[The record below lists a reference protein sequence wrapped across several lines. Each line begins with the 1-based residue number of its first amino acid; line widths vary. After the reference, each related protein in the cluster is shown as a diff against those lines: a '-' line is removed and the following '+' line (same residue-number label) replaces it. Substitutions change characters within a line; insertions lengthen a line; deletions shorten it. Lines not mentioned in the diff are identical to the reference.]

1 MRNKVWFCLCV
12 GVLLIFIQCLTVNQ
26 YRIGKEH
33 MEMENYDAAI
43 ESFETGLQ
51 TDPDNLALK
60 RELGIAHYLK
70 PDIPA
75 AIPILLEVFL
85 ADTTD
90 GRTIFY
96 LGTAYE
102 QMGKN
107 RFAIDMYR
115 RYTEVSK
122 SDGIRKSIENR
133 LEKLIQKQMR
143 QEALD
148 ALANESQ
155 ITTGDLSDQCIA
167 VLYFKNLG
175 KTRKLDPIQ
184 KGLADMVITDLSQ
197 VNSLDVVERARL
209 QKLLQ
214 EMEMGQTGIVDV
226 STAPRVGKLLGASR
240 IVQGSFL
247 ELSRNRLRIDA
258 GVASLKSSQK
268 NRNKRVQGELGKFYR
283 LEKDLVFQVID
294 QMNIDLTQAERDA
307 IEIIPTENLLAF
319 MAYCK
324 GLDLEDQGKYEEAA
338 EAYQE
343 ALELDPNFKKAAE
356 HQTFTEQLATPVLE
370 IRQIESMVRSEYQK
384 TEVASSGS
392 YTNSSTASDQ
402 STESGDANS
411 AQTPSASSDAAL
423 GETVQTDIANNTPS
437 VQNSPLSQP
446 EIPNVLVNQMVHS
459 ASVLDQ
465 VFLPGIDSREPNQ
478 EQQGSSFGSTPEF
491 RIQVALPEN
500 DR

>member
-1 MRNKVWFCLCV
+1 MRNKIWFWLGV
-12 GVLLIFIQCLTVNQ
+12 GVLLMFIQCLTVNQ
-26 YRIGKEH
+26 YRIGKEY

-43 ESFETGLQ
+43 ESFKTGLQ
-51 TDPDNLALK
+51 TDPDNVELK

-70 PDIPA
+70 PDIPG
-75 AIPILLEVFL
+75 AIPILLEAFL

-102 QMGKN
+102 HIGKTK
-107 RFAIDMYR
+107 FAIDMYR

-122 SDGIRKSIENR
+122 TDQIRKSIENR
-133 LEKLIQKQMR
+133 LEQLIQKQMR
-143 QEALD
+143 QEALN

-155 ITTGDLSDQCIA
+155 ITTDDLPDQTIA

-175 KTRKLDPIQ
+175 KTRKLDPVQ
-184 KGLADMVITDLSQ
+184 KGLVDMVITDLSQ

-209 QKLLQ
+209 QKLLR
-214 EMEMGQTGIVDV
+214 EMELGQTGIVDA

-268 NRNKRVQGELGKFYR
+268 SRNKRVQGDLGKFYR

-324 GLDLEDQGKYEEAA
+324 GLDLDDQGKFEEAA
-338 EAYQE
+338 SAYQE
-343 ALELDPNFKKAAE
+343 ALDLDPNFKKAAE
-356 HQTFTEQLATPVLE
+356 HQSFSEQLATPVME
-370 IRQIESMVRSEYQK
+370 IGQIERMVRSEYQ
-384 TEVASSGS
+384 TAEAASPNA
-392 YTNSSTASDQ
+392 YAKSSTASSQ
-402 STESGDANS
+402 SAESGESDS
-411 AQTPSASSDAAL
+411 AETPSTTDAAP
-423 GETVQTDIANNTPS
+423 GKTVQTDVTSITSS
-437 VQNSPLSQP
+437 VKDSPLTQP
-446 EIPNVLVNQMVHS
+446 VVPNVLINQMVHT

-465 VFLPGIDSREPNQ
+465 VFLPGLDSREPNQ
-478 EQQGSSFGSTPEF
+478 EQQASSFGSTPEF
-491 RIQVALPEN
+491 RIQIALPEN